1 MKYTLDDLND
11 AVNEVDPEVAE
22 ARRAQAQAKFAV
34 TEQLDAQPGVNPW
47 GAVARAAANPAATRE
62 EMQEKMA

>member
-11 AVNEVDPEVAE
+11 AVNEVDPNVAE

-34 TEQLDAQPGVNPW
+34 TEQLDAEPGVNIW
-47 GAVARAAANPAATRE
+47 GSVAKAAVNPAANRE
-62 EMQEKMA
+62 EM